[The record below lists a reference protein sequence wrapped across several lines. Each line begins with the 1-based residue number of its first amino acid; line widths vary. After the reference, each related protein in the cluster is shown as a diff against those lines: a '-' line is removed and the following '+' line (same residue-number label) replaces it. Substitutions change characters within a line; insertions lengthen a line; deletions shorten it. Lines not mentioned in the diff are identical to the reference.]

1 MQYVSSE
8 KFVRNGVSETP
19 IRWDYNFS
27 MAFMFT
33 VAAGVERIHGR
44 EPIWGKFCIDTST
57 NEANICTT
65 LYLNYYLPHHNAS
78 HLIFSISENIYKITK
93 RLGPHLGPLLG
104 AAAATGMGIVGIGI
118 VHSPMSPF
126 PVPSLPLPP
135 VGQQPVGQVLY
146 YPGYK
151 DKVPKGKTE
160 QKPASKIC

>member
-1 MQYVSSE
+1 MGTRTIVTIS
-8 KFVRNGVSETP
+8 FAVWL
-19 IRWDYNFS
+19 I
-27 MAFMFT
+27 
-33 VAAGVERIHGR
+33 
-44 EPIWGKFCIDTST
+44 TSVLLIC
-57 NEANICTT
+57 EAKHSIG
-65 LYLNYYLPHHNAS
+65 
-78 HLIFSISENIYKITK
+78 HLGTIKNIYKITK

-151 DKVPKGKTE
+151 DKVPKGYHHLPPI
-160 QKPASKIC
+160 QHPAYNNLEYGYYGNVGYYGKINRYKQMMDDSADYGSVSVNDIGYDW